1 MALTWEK
8 HGPRADERV
17 LAGKTAGALWLSV
30 LPMVVVALL
39 LPGAADDHWGVVLAA
54 TIPAAAW
61 GLACLLWV
69 PWERVSTPL
78 VFHAPSLAAVPF
90 IGVLVAA
97 TGGTHSVLVL
107 TPLMLLV
114 FCAYFYPPSVA
125 IGYIVA
131 CVGVLA
137 VPLAYE
143 ADAVRS
149 GVIGQIW
156 VATCVYASV
165 GGVVMVGK
173 RQLLALRDAAQDLS
187 LRDSLTGLMNRRAL
201 DEVLERHDAETRRK
215 EAVGFMLIDLDNFKE
230 VNTRY
235 GMQGG
240 DLTLCAVAGALQSIA
255 RDEQLVVRLGGDEF
269 AIVAE
274 GLPPQAME
282 RLADRALEAVRQSLI
297 DVELPGLH
305 VSASAGWAV
314 CPHDADTAGELVGVA
329 DLALRAAKLDGK
341 ERAHGPLEWASR
353 AAL

>member
-1 MALTWEK
+1 MTLSWDR

-17 LAGKTAGALWLSV
+17 LAGRIAGALWLSV
-30 LPMVVVALL
+30 LPMVVVALV

-54 TIPAAAW
+54 TGPAAAW

-69 PWERVSTPL
+69 PWERVPTPL
-78 VFHAPSLAAVPF
+78 VFHVPSVLALPF
-90 IGVLVAA
+90 IGVLIAA
-97 TGGTHSVLVL
+97 TGGMQSALTL

-114 FCAYFYPPSVA
+114 FCAYFYPTRVA
-125 IGYIVA
+125 IAYIIGCVA
-131 CVGVLA
+131 VLA
-137 VPLAYE
+137 VPLVYE
-143 ADAVRS
+143 AD
-149 GVIGQIW
+149 GVQAGLVGQVW
-156 VATCVYASV
+156 VAAVVFACV

-187 LRDSLTGLMNRRAL
+187 LRDSLTGLANRRAL
-201 DEVLERHDAETRRK
+201 EENLARHDAETRRK
-215 EAVGFMLIDLDNFKE
+215 EAVGFLLIDLDNFKE
-230 VNTRY
+230 VNTRF
-235 GMQGG
+235 GMEGG
-240 DLTLCAVAGALQSIA
+240 DLTLCAVAGALQQAA
-255 RDEQLVVRLGGDEF
+255 RDSQLVVRLGGDEF

-314 CPHDADTAGELVGVA
+314 CPYDADSAGELVGVA

-341 ERAHGPLEWASR
+341 ERARGPLDWVR
-353 AAL
+353 QG

>member
-1 MALTWEK
+1 
-8 HGPRADERV
+8 
-17 LAGKTAGALWLSV
+17 
-30 LPMVVVALL
+30 
-39 LPGAADDHWGVVLAA
+39 
-54 TIPAAAW
+54 
-61 GLACLLWV
+61 
-69 PWERVSTPL
+69 
-78 VFHAPSLAAVPF
+78 
-90 IGVLVAA
+90 
-97 TGGTHSVLVL
+97 
-107 TPLMLLV
+107 
-114 FCAYFYPPSVA
+114 
-125 IGYIVA
+125 
-131 CVGVLA
+131 VLA
-137 VPLAYE
+137 VPLLYE